1 MFLRAMVCHRSD
13 AGFDVTAHLFPL
25 PTGIVPPIGRLI
37 AAGREVTGFLDGEIG
52 EAPAG
57 WYRRGAQNGEALA
70 ALFTALK
77 ERYPEAG
84 EPLWAVRLWT
94 NLLWQPAY
102 LLIAA
107 VHELGA
113 VPALDA
119 MSQQRKGADIAAYRF
134 AQTELVEG
142 SVTELIA
149 RAGTDLRAFADDLLI
164 EINGLTR
171 LKKIPALRLLT
182 DRMLGAMVFLHRRN
196 PDLPIATIR
205 DWCGQW
211 LAAMGLVGHGD
222 LETLR
227 APDGR
232 DVLFIA
238 RKGCCL
244 DYLVT
249 PGVYCSSCPK
259 QPEAVRLA
267 RQHAEALQ

>member
-1 MFLRAMVCHRSD
+1 M
-13 AGFDVTAHLFPL
+13 TAHLFPL
-25 PTGIVPPIGRLI
+25 PTCTIDRLI
-37 AAGREVTGFLDGEIG
+37 AVGREVTGFLDGEVG
-52 EAPAG
+52 AAPEG
-57 WYRRGAQNGEALA
+57 WYRRGAENGAALSELFEAL
-70 ALFTALK
+70 TA
-77 ERYPEAG
+77 RYPEAG

-119 MSQQRKGADIAAYRF
+119 MAQQRKGADIAAYRF
-134 AQTELVEG
+134 AETELVEG
-142 SVTELIA
+142 SLPELIV
-149 RAGTDLRAFADDLLI
+149 RAGADLRRFADALLL

-171 LKKIPALRLLT
+171 LKRIPALRLLA

-196 PDLPIATIR
+196 PEISAATIR

-222 LETLR
+222 LESLR

-232 DVLFIA
+232 EVLIIA

-249 PGVYCSSCPK
+249 PGVYCSTCPK

-267 RQHAEALQ
+267 RQREEALQ